1 MKSRFRDAVERF
13 ACVTVLAVF
22 LAGCAGMEPSV
33 RTAEQS
39 PAGRGPVLPAHLQEK
54 IRLSETLGE
63 ALYASAAMAT
73 LGAGVMTEKV
83 GDAKAAGVCGTIV
96 FSEGGGG
103 AGGSG
108 SWMVEFFTNL
118 KDPRVAYQVRL
129 VSAGAGDV
137 KKEFKVFKPPRKPAD
152 GELLLH
158 RAIRRA
164 VEAIP
169 DRPDQPV
176 TPVVLPGVVLG
187 EDGLLV
193 YLLAG
198 SSRDNVAVFGK
209 HYRVLVSLDGQRAVK
224 VEPLSGDVL
233 ETELGAPQQDGTRPF
248 LYVTHLLGDYPLE
261 THVFLNRLHRT
272 DLYVLTDKYTW
283 RIHDGAIQL
292 DSVRK

>member
-1 MKSRFRDAVERF
+1 MRSCFLDAVERF
-13 ACVTVLAVF
+13 ACFTVLAVF
-22 LAGCAGMEPSV
+22 LAGCAGVEPPV

-39 PAGRGPVLPAHLQEK
+39 PAGPVLPTHLQEK

-63 ALYASAAMAT
+63 ALYASASMVT
-73 LGAGVMTEKV
+73 LGTGMMTDKV
-83 GDAKAAGVCGTIV
+83 GNAKAAGVCGTVV
-96 FSEGGGG
+96 FSEGGG

-108 SWMVEFFTNL
+108 SWLVAFFTNP

-129 VSAGAGDV
+129 TPSSGPGAV
-137 KKEFKVFKPPRKPAD
+137 KKEFKAFQPPRKPAD

-158 RAIRRA
+158 RAIRSA

-169 DRPDQPV
+169 DRPGQPV

-198 SSRDNVAVFGK
+198 SGRENVAVFGK

-272 DLYVLTDKYTW
+272 DLYVLTDKYIW